1 MTRAAIAERRAELH
15 RVLDEALA
23 WPPEY
28 ASELSNH
35 LPMALHA
42 LSELGASA
50 SRMRQF
56 AERYLE
62 RFAGRGGGSR
72 ASRVADWLPLRGQA
86 DAYPSLRVTFEDALA
101 RDGRDAVLRRVLP
114 ALWTGVAAAAFHGV
128 IRTGHAAQAGHD
140 GELAAALAY
149 WAWRWQPL
157 SPPSPGAA
165 IAAADWWQRLLAAS
179 HEAKPEGRLISHR
192 MDRAARSRAY
202 LELAGRLHPEP
213 DTMANLWAFAAGCYA
228 DTGNFTVL
236 HMVTG
241 VRAVQVLLPWIDD
254 PDAALREVLHA
265 FAAATLAAAVPA
277 RPLPPMPALDWP
289 EIVARALASD
299 DDHVVKLVHAS
310 RSAEQLGIP
319 GRFRDAAARA
329 VG

>member
-1 MTRAAIAERRAELH
+1 MTRAATAERRAELH
-15 RVLDEALA
+15 RMLEEALA

-56 AERYLE
+56 AGRYLQ
-62 RFAGRGGGSR
+62 RFAGRGGGPR
-72 ASRVADWLPLRGQA
+72 ASTVADWLPLRGQA
-86 DAYPSLRVTFEDALA
+86 DAYPGLRATFEDALA
-101 RDGRDAVLRRVLP
+101 REGRDAVLRRVLP
-114 ALWTGVAAAAFHGV
+114 ALWPGVAAAAFHGV

-157 SPPSPGAA
+157 PPAGPGAA

-179 HEAKPEGRLISHR
+179 HDAKLEGRDISHR
-192 MDRAARSRAY
+192 MDRAARSGAY
-202 LELAGRLHPEP
+202 VELAGRLHAEP
-213 DTMANLWAFAAGCYA
+213 DTVVKLWAFAAGCYA
-228 DTGNFTVL
+228 DTRNFTVL

-254 PDAALREVLHA
+254 AEAALCEVVRA
-265 FAAATLAAAVPA
+265 FAAAALAAAVPA
-277 RPLPPMPALDWP
+277 RSLPPLPAPDWA
-289 EIVARALASD
+289 EIVARAIDSD
-299 DDHVVKLVHAS
+299 DDHVVKLVHAC
-310 RSAEQLGIP
+310 RTAEQFGIP